1 MGFGPN
7 DAEEILDAAENI
19 STSAHGGKLHLL
31 GYGFVVPLVIGYF
44 AYNAWVDREAWWIS
58 TEGIGRERI
67 TGDAARAMA
76 VCYLCAAAFM
86 HFRWCWG
93 LLGFERVSRAGV
105 LMALWVAVGAMLTA
119 LGFWIGGM

>member
-1 MGFGPN
+1 MGFGSN
-7 DAEEILDAAENI
+7 DAEDILDDAESV
-19 STSAHGGKLHLL
+19 STPASGGKWHLL
-31 GYGFVVPLVIGYF
+31 GYGILVPLVIGYF
-44 AYNAWVDREAWWIS
+44 AFKAWVDREALWIS
-58 TEGIGRERI
+58 SEGIARDKI

-76 VCYLCAAAFM
+76 ACYACAAAFM

-105 LMALWVAVGAMLTA
+105 LIALYVAVGAMLTA